1 MIRGMSRGL
10 WSQKNL
16 STLYEI
22 ILLPIGCLVWGI
34 PALVPTDCCWGQI
47 LVRKYN
53 LQQGSQQCT
62 LLRTATNNVFD
73 PAVHQDFPPSQ
84 QVTPPPN
91 TIRQSC
97 PVSHDVTAF
106 YPESQWTQDLWNSC
120 DQTSL
125 TFKARF
131 SEGSSSHCQTPRLVS
146 LTWGLEHLLLW
157 ENFWG
162 IIIF

>member
-1 MIRGMSRGL
+1 MVSEEFKHSVWDYFASYWLFGL
-10 WSQKNL
+10 RHPSTGAYRLLLGPNL
-16 STLYEI
+16 GKKIQS
-22 ILLPIGCLVWGI
+22 
-34 PALVPTDCCWGQI
+34 PAGLTAMHTPQNCF
-47 LVRKYN
+47 
-53 LQQGSQQCT
+53 QQC
-62 LLRTATNNVFD
+62 LWPCSAPRL
-73 PAVHQDFPPSQ
+73 PPVSAGD
-84 QVTPPPN
+84 PPPN